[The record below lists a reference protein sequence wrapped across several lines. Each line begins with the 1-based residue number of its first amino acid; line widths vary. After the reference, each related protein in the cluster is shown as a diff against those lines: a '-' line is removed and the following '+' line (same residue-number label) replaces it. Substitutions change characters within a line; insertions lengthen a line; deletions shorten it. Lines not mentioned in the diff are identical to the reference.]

1 MWLATSGLVCS
12 AQQMKVMNSS
22 KEPAETQQSYF
33 YVVWPED
40 KSPGGDTATTILSS
54 AVPAANSSA
63 SAILPSYETI
73 TTSSS
78 GSSSSSLQQESPA
91 RSPLGKEE
99 IASVQGMPS
108 NNVLR
113 GHGSCTKLA
122 ASDGGSDSVNGGMR
136 SAVQHIGAA
145 SPCSVAT
152 SSTFPQ
158 VDTFSSA
165 GRHRSVLA
173 AHDCSP
179 GKQQGGAAN
188 SVGESKFREIGAR

>member
-1 MWLATSGLVCS
+1 
-12 AQQMKVMNSS
+12 MKVMNSS
-22 KEPAETQQSYF
+22 KESAEAQQSYF

-54 AVPAANSSA
+54 AVTAANSA

-99 IASVQGMPS
+99 MASVQGMPS
-108 NNVLR
+108 NNVFR

-122 ASDGGSDSVNGGMR
+122 SDGSDSANDMR
-136 SAVQHIGAA
+136 SAVQHLGAA

-152 SSTFPQ
+152 SSTFPPM
-158 VDTFSSA
+158 DTFSSA
-165 GRHRSVLA
+165 GRHRSVQ
-173 AHDCSP
+173 DCSP
-179 GKQQGGAAN
+179 GKQQGVTAN
-188 SVGESKFREIGAR
+188 SVGESKLREIGET